1 MTHGKDCYA
10 VVFTSQLRGTP
21 EGYEEDARRMLELA
35 AKEPGFLG
43 VESVRGADGLGITVS
58 YWDSLEAIRR
68 WKDHPE
74 HQLVRERGRERYYD
88 RYQLHVC
95 RVERAYR
102 FP

>member
-1 MTHGKDCYA
+1 MKPSTDCYA

-21 EGYEEDARRMLELA
+21 DGYEEDAMRMVELA
-35 AKEPGFLG
+35 SKEPGFLG
-43 VESVRGADGLGITVS
+43 IESVRGADGVGITVS

-68 WKDHPE
+68 WKEHPE
-74 HQLVRERGRERYYD
+74 HQLVRERGRERYYA
-88 RYQLHVC
+88 RYEVRVC